1 MTTKETQGFLDSV
14 IMKFDFTAEELAN
27 PKLIEQTT
35 GIRFSTGYDHARY
48 QSFSK
53 IIKKVCDSLVLNDIE
68 LNGSLNIEGLI
79 PQKDGPLM
87 RFVPAG
93 REVNLY
99 RSDFDIRPLTFK
111 SDDEI
116 HAITYILTLWQNAY
130 MQQVDPDALVR
141 ARLKEHGITD
151 WDSFEANKER
161 LMISNPFT
169 PPV

>member
-1 MTTKETQGFLDSV
+1 MVTKETQGFLDSV
-14 IMKFDFTAEELAN
+14 IMKFDFTAEELSN

-53 IIKKVCDSLVLNDIE
+53 TIKKVCDALVLNDIE
-68 LNGSLNIEGLI
+68 LNERLNVEGLV

-87 RFVPAG
+87 RFVPTG
-93 REVNLY
+93 TVHLY
-99 RSDFDIRPLTFK
+99 RNDFDIRPLTFK
-111 SDDEI
+111 EEEEI

-130 MQQVDPDALVR
+130 MQQVDPDAIVR
-141 ARLKEHGITD
+141 SRLKEHGITD
-151 WDSFEANKER
+151 WHSFEANKER

-169 PPV
+169 PPI